1 MLNQRLELLRKEK
14 HLTKKQVAD
23 FLKIDQSTYGKY
35 ELNKREP
42 DFDTL
47 QKLADFYDVSVDFL
61 LGRTDIRNYHVSE
74 AQSGY
79 MIDVS
84 GLPEEIIKQAEDYIE
99 YLKQKYNQKKYW
111 TIGNIIHLPYFILI
125 EAIVAT

>member
-99 YLKQKYNQKKYW
+99 YLKQKYNQKKY
-111 TIGNIIHLPYFILI
+111 
-125 EAIVAT
+125 